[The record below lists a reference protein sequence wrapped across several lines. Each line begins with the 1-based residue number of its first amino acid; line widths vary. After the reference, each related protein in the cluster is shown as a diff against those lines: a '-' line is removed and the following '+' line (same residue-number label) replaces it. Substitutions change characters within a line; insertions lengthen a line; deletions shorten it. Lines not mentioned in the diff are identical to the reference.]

1 MRYVVVKQFNNS
13 FDRCCPV
20 EYFLVHYLSLYHAS
34 SNILKNQKQYENEKK
49 IVKGKIILF
58 MIDQPLVPN
67 AL

>member
-1 MRYVVVKQFNNS
+1 MRYVVVIQCNNQFDLCYS
-13 FDRCCPV
+13 V
-20 EYFLVHYLSLYHAS
+20 EHSLVYYLSLYHAS

-49 IVKGKIILF
+49 LLKVKIILY